1 MQNSSG
7 YLKLNYKQVVTES
20 LFVVA
25 FLVSSLLGACFAN
38 GWRNFDWEGATSWAR
53 CHFVRHLSTADATT
67 GPDLASETISSY
79 FLGRDSRDNS
89 AFSVVAFS
97 FGRFGP

>member
-1 MQNSSG
+1 MAATW
-7 YLKLNYKQVVTES
+7 KLNYKQVVTDS

-25 FLVSSLLGACFAN
+25 FLVSSLLCACFAN

>member
-1 MQNSSG
+1 MQNSCG

-38 GWRNFDWEGATSWAR
+38 CWRNFDWEGATSWAR
-53 CHFVRHLSTADATT
+53 CNFVRNLPTAGATI
-67 GPDLASETISSY
+67 GPDLASDTLSHCI
-79 FLGRDSRDNS
+79 LGRDFRDNS
-89 AFSVVAFS
+89 GFSVVAFS